1 VVDAK
6 DILTVYAPNLAVLGA
21 TTLDAV
27 ETTLSIV
34 LLTVTIFY
42 TVYRCWRLVTNKDG
56 K

>member
-1 VVDAK
+1 MVDAK
-6 DILTVYAPNLAVLGA
+6 DMLTVYAPNLAVLGA

-34 LLTVTIFY
+34 LRTVTIVFTAY
-42 TVYRCWRLVTNKDG
+42 KCYRLVTNKDD

>member
-1 VVDAK
+1 MVDAK
-6 DILTVYAPNLAVLGA
+6 DIVTVYAPNLAVLGA

-34 LLTVTIFY
+34 LLTVTIVFTAY
-42 TVYRCWRLVTNKDG
+42 KCWRLVTNKDD

>member
-1 VVDAK
+1 MVDAK

-27 ETTLSIV
+27 ETTLSVV
-34 LLTVTIFY
+34 LLTVTILF
-42 TVYRCWRLVTNKDG
+42 TCYRCYRLVTNKDD